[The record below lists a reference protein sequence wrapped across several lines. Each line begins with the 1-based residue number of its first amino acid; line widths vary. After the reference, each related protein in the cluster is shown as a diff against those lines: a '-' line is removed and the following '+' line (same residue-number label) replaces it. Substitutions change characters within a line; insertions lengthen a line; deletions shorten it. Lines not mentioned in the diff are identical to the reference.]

1 MAETDTY
8 VERLNR
14 RIEAATRQ
22 LIVDHFIDPDLA
34 PYREGRVLDWERR
47 VLRGMKMQRGH
58 LVNAIL
64 RNADMRE
71 AKLDDAD
78 LTDADLSGANLGGA
92 SLRDAKLVRANLTD
106 ADLTGADLEGADLTG
121 AILDGARMPEA
132 VAEGG

>member
-1 MAETDTY
+1 MAKADPH
-8 VERLNR
+8 VERINR
-14 RIEAATRQ
+14 RFEAATRQ

-64 RNADMRE
+64 RNADMRD

-78 LTDADLSGANLGGA
+78 LTDTDLSGARLQGA
-92 SLRDAKLVRANLTD
+92 SLRNAKLVRANLTD

-121 AILDGARMPEA
+121 AILDGARLPDGIA
-132 VAEGG
+132 AG

>member
-8 VERLNR
+8 VERINR
-14 RIEAATRQ
+14 RFEAATRQ

-78 LTDADLSGANLGGA
+78 LTDADLAGANLGGA
-92 SLRDAKLVRANLTD
+92 SLRNAKLVRANLTD

-121 AILDGARMPEA
+121 AILEGTRLPEPA
-132 VAEGG
+132 AESG

>member
-8 VERLNR
+8 VERINR
-14 RIEAATRQ
+14 RFEAATRQ

-78 LTDADLSGANLGGA
+78 LTDADLSGARLQGA
-92 SLRDAKLVRANLTD
+92 SLRNAKLVRANLTG
-106 ADLTGADLEGADLTG
+106 ADLADADLEGADLTE
-121 AILDGARMPEA
+121 AILDGARLPNGA
-132 VAEGG
+132 AAG

>member
-1 MAETDTY
+1 MAEVNPR
-8 VERLNR
+8 VEQINQ

-78 LTDADLSGANLGGA
+78 LTGTDLSGARLQGA
-92 SLRDAKLVRANLTD
+92 SLRNAKLIQANLTD

-121 AILDGARMPEA
+121 AILDGARLPDGIA
-132 VAEGG
+132 AG

>member
-1 MAETDTY
+1 MAEVNSR
-8 VERLNR
+8 VEQINQ

-22 LIVDHFIDPDLA
+22 LIVQYFIDPDLA

-78 LTDADLSGANLGGA
+78 LTGTDLTGAQLQGA
-92 SLRDAKLVRANLTD
+92 SLRNAKLIRANLTD
-106 ADLTGADLEGADLTG
+106 ADLSGADLEGADLTG
-121 AILDGARMPEA
+121 AILDGARLPEP
-132 VAEGG
+132 VAESG